1 VVRDKHE
8 FLVVRDVFL
17 AYDFDLD
24 SRELEKHVKKRDAYA
39 GAVCPAPA
47 KHALVKHERKTDNE
61 KPYSNE

>member
-24 SRELEKHVKKRDAYA
+24 SRKLEKHIEKRDTYA
-39 GAVCPAPA
+39 GAVGPTPA
-47 KHALVKHERKTDNE
+47 KNAFVEHEGNANNE
-61 KPYSNE
+61 